1 MRLRH
6 SAGHEE
12 AGSRGH
18 AFKAQ
23 RCRRRGRC
31 PASEEGGTFV
41 SHLRDMPKIR
51 ASSRSTSEGSSSPRM
66 AANSRV
72 GKSTVQAS
80 PLVDLAGGPYAP
92 GLAVHARH
100 LVAEHL
106 VDACPL
112 LTARQLWY
120 EQLY

>member
-31 PASEEGGTFV
+31 PASEEGGTLV
-41 SHLRDMPKIR
+41 SHLRDMPKMR
-51 ASSRSTSEGSSSPRM
+51 ASSRSTPEGSASPRM
-66 AANSRV
+66 AENSRAR
-72 GKSTVQAS
+72 KSTVRAS
-80 PLVDLAGGPYAP
+80 SPSISPEDRAGRM
-92 GLAVHARH
+92 LH
-100 LVAEHL
+100 
-106 VDACPL
+106 
-112 LTARQLWY
+112 
-120 EQLY
+120 